1 MNEKLFEF
9 YEKQIENFEK
19 ISYSEAKKILKDAY
33 KKDKTISKEI
43 IDSVFKG
50 TLHLVLRFVKTSNFA
65 MLQSGS
71 YDLEDIINTSYQL
84 WYENIA
90 SYKILDTEDINR
102 DLGIKFANDMTN
114 RLIGSNQEIEY
125 LNCIINRE
133 HFNIII
139 EIYFKLRNNNVEI
152 DIDDFFAQ
160 LEESGIGEVYSLK
173 YERYCINPI
182 IELNIELLEKC
193 YLILSKNDTEEVK
206 VNKQIVQK
214 TSKLIEKIMI
224 FETLSKEQEAKCN
237 VEEIIVNKLQAKYIR
252 DTIFNSDYLSDKE
265 KDILIRKFG
274 LYGLERET
282 FDEISKSYNSNGST
296 IAKLA
301 RNSLEKIKLTKSK
314 KLKDSLIK

>member
-1 MNEKLFEF
+1 MNEKIFEF

-50 TLHLVLRFVKTSNFA
+50 TLHLVLRFVKTSNFS

-125 LNCIINRE
+125 LNRIINRE

-139 EIYFKLRNNNVEI
+139 EIYFRLRNNNVEI

-160 LEESGIGEVYSLK
+160 LEESGIDK
-173 YERYCINPI
+173 YYLNMIL
-182 IELNIELLEKC
+182 ELNIELLEKC

-206 VNKQIVQK
+206 VNKQIIQK
-214 TSKLIEKIMI
+214 TSKLIEKNMI

-237 VEEIIVNKLQAKYIR
+237 VEEMIVNKLQAKYIR

-274 LYGLERET
+274 LYGIERET

-301 RNSLEKIKLTKSK
+301 RNSLKKIKLTKSK